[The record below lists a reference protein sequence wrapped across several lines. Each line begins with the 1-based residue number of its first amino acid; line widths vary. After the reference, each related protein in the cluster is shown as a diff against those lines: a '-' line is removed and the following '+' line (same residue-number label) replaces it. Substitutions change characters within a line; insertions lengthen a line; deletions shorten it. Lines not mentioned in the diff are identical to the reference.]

1 MEMDARNQEYVDG
14 SIYRIRLHNFLT
26 YADAELYPGP
36 RLNLVIGPNGT
47 GKSSIVCALCVGLGG
62 STKVLGRADKMGD
75 FVQHEKESGFTEIEL
90 FFKKRNVVIRR
101 NIYRDNRS
109 TWQIDGKD
117 VSQNKVKEMLANSRI
132 QIDNLCQFLPQD
144 KVGDFS
150 RMSPVQLLKA
160 TQAAIG
166 NGELAEQQEEI
177 MKMERENNTGGQNVE
192 AARSRLESKRM
203 ENLQRQRDVERIR
216 EQESRRT
223 ELANLEKKLLWV
235 QFENQKRHVEELK
248 AKKSQFKQ
256 RLEEAKKVQFDP
268 LEQLRR
274 DQTASIDALRTSKKT
289 ISQEKDSLEKSLTNI
304 KLQIEHVE
312 SNESETRAEIQ
323 SLRDR
328 HRELR
333 DKLEREMQKERNLH
347 DEFSQLPDDSGLR
360 DELAVNQ
367 REVEECDR
375 ELYNLKSVLDDE
387 KSKSYHLNNEIKRI
401 ESQLARLE
409 NEHFQRQK
417 FLGHKDRDCI
427 EAYEWIQRNKDQ
439 FQRKVWGPI
448 ALEVQVKEKLHAKYL
463 EDTLQNYVLTS
474 FVVEC
479 NHDYNVMIRQFNE
492 GSKRLGVHVFTLM
505 DARIKPFNRPYTDSQ
520 FGQLKSEFK
529 MACYLDELIKA
540 PDVIHQVLRDHG
552 GIHTMLVGTQAT
564 EDMINKGNNVFA
576 ALTAMNE
583 KAGFL
588 TPSKKYVSAVS
599 KYGNKA
605 TTTRTNDLRE
615 PQYLAVSS
623 DNQELLDN
631 LQGEKTM
638 KLRQMQQIQDQSD
651 SVKRKEKEMLDAK
664 HSLLNRSKDIREQL
678 KRRQQLEGYINET
691 KRKIQNM
698 KANLSQDVSEK
709 ENALGRKLKNL
720 LSKHVNHLRGGRELV
735 SKLSKTMCQQVEVEM
750 KHCTVEHRVTVI
762 TRVLSDEEAKLRRLK
777 DEYESI
783 KSQLLHAAKQ
793 AMELK
798 KEAERA
804 APWNEYEEIFQSLPD
819 DLVELQA
826 RIANYRVTLSQF
838 RGDMRVV
845 EIYERVQREIEED
858 EIELARLE
866 SSVATLQDRI
876 NAIKDPWYTR
886 LKEIVSQINA
896 SFGQYFKDIGCV
908 GEVHLNEDG
917 DISKWGIE
925 RRAQFRMTGKL
936 KTMTAEEQSGGE
948 KSVGT
953 IMYLMALQNLTNC
966 PFRVVD
972 EINQGMDIYNERK
985 VFSRITKS
993 SCGSQLPQYFLITPK
1008 LITGLQYHPDTK
1020 VLVILN
1026 GPYNIHQSL
1035 WDVSEFISKRRK
1047 LR

>member
-166 NGELAEQQEEI
+166 NGELAEQQEEM

-375 ELYNLKSVLDDE
+375 K
-387 KSKSYHLNNEIKRI
+387 
-401 ESQLARLE
+401 
-409 NEHFQRQK
+409 
-417 FLGHKDRDCI
+417 
-427 EAYEWIQRNKDQ
+427 
-439 FQRKVWGPI
+439 
-448 ALEVQVKEKLHAKYL
+448 VQVKEKLHAKYL

-520 FGQLKSEFK
+520 FRQLTSEFK

-583 KAGFL
+583 KAAFL

-638 KLRQMQQIQDQSD
+638 KLSQMQQIQDQSN

-664 HSLLNRSKDIREQL
+664 HSLLTRSKDIREQL

-720 LSKHVNHLRGGRELV
+720 LSKHVNHLRGGRKLV

-804 APWNEYEEIFQSLPD
+804 APWNEYEDIFQSLPD

-826 RIANYRVTLSQF
+826 RIANNRVTLSQF
-838 RGDMRVV
+838 RGDIRVV

-1026 GPYNIHQSL
+1026 GPYNIHQSQ